1 MALLPVI
8 IIILIVY
15 YTNKRHG
22 SHASIKK
29 SARDILDERFINGE
43 IDEETYKRMKSVIK

>member
-8 IIILIVY
+8 IIILIIY
-15 YTNKRHG
+15 YTSKRHG
-22 SHASIKK
+22 SHASTQNN
-29 SARDILDERFINGE
+29 ARDILNERFINGE